1 MTSKATLPEL
11 SQEKKFEVSN
21 EAQQQ
26 ILELEQELQDTCERL
41 QALIEELESNRH
53 LQKLGVQLEYT
64 GVSEPFWEISNNK
77 AHKAL
82 NEETNRAKDA
92 FIAHLSHE
100 LRTPLT
106 SILGFSNLLQKDSLL
121 NSQQLHY
128 VGIVHDSGR
137 RLLIVINNLLS
148 IIK

>member
-21 EAQQQ
+21 EAQQR
-26 ILELEQELQDTCERL
+26 ILELEQELQDTRE
-41 QALIEELESNRH
+41 H
-53 LQKLGVQLEYT
+53 LQVLIKT
-64 GVSEPFWEISNNK
+64 
-77 AHKAL
+77 HKAL
-82 NEETNRAKDA
+82 NQENNRAKDA
-92 FIAHLSHE
+92 FITHLSHE

-106 SILGFSNLLQKDSLL
+106 CILGFSNLLQKDSLL

-128 VGIVHDSGR
+128 VDIVHDSGR
-137 RLLIVINNLLS
+137 HLLNLINDLLF

>member
-21 EAQQQ
+21 EAQQR
-26 ILELEQELQDTCERL
+26 ILELEQELQDTREHL
-41 QALIEELESNRH
+41 QVLIEELKTN
-53 LQKLGVQLEYT
+53 K
-64 GVSEPFWEISNNK
+64 K

-82 NEETNRAKDA
+82 NEENNRAKDA

-106 SILGFSNLLQKDSLL
+106 CILGFSNLLQKDSRL

-128 VGIVHDSGR
+128 VDIVHDSGR
-137 RLLIVINNLLS
+137 HLLIVINNLLS